1 MFVFMYELRAR
12 TPSIMHNMQEQGVKY
27 AANAWI
33 HLYDNVAAS
42 KKAAHNEP
50 TQLNKIS
57 SAL

>member
-42 KKAAHNEP
+42 KNGC
-50 TQLNKIS
+50 T
-57 SAL
+57 